1 MKDKTLHYAFISYY
15 CLKTQHKT
23 GVRQY
28 STLVVYFLCRRVAKD
43 LEDRRSHYEP
53 SVGAVPD
60 EAEHAFKLEEHDF
73 VPHFQRVS
81 VSGEDTSGVS
91 SDVLCSFRNL
101 AE

>member
-1 MKDKTLHYAFISYY
+1 MCENRNMAVHY
-15 CLKTQHKT
+15 C
-23 GVRQY
+23 G
-28 STLVVYFLCRRVAKD
+28 LCRRVAKD

-60 EAEHAFKLEEHDF
+60 EGEHIFKLEEHDF

-91 SDVLCSFRNL
+91 SNAPCSVTNSFEFQNATGTL
-101 AE
+101 IQM